1 MRTSNKN
8 VWPLLDNQK
17 VKEESL
23 VDKLQ
28 REVNELQSMNN
39 RFIENLTL
47 PIRII
52 YNKNGHIQK

>member
-1 MRTSNKN
+1 MRISNKN

-28 REVNELQSMNN
+28 REVNELQAMNN